1 MSLRKKDC
9 AHFPKG
15 DGLDRLSWSGTS
27 GDVFTKPD
35 DGILNDHFRS
45 WVEHKE
51 GVGTTVYF
59 HPILADRIYDFKE
72 GLSTDTDEPEIIS
85 SVPILGDSRVGSF
98 FRSADVPDTNTEL
111 IVFISVALVNPE

>member
-1 MSLRKKDC
+1 
-9 AHFPKG
+9 
-15 DGLDRLSWSGTS
+15 
-27 GDVFTKPD
+27 VFTKPD
-35 DGILNDHFRS
+35 DGILNDYFRS

-85 SVPILGDSRVGSF
+85 SVPILGDSPLVGSF
-98 FRSADVPDTNTEL
+98 FRSADATDTNTEL
-111 IVFISVALVNPE
+111 IVFVSVSLVESEGG